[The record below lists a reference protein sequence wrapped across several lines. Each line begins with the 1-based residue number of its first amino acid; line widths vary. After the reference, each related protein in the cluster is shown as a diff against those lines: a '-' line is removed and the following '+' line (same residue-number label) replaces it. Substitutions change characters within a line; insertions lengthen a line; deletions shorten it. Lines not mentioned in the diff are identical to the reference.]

1 MTMSQ
6 SGFGKRPPA
15 SRPLKC
21 HGPSSQGPIF
31 TGLSYLRPLLLPTW
45 LPGQCQ
51 SVENLLDAQCCIRI
65 YARYQEFICEEICV
79 NGSHCRQDVTRAIS
93 VSQ

>member
-15 SRPLKC
+15 SGLLKC
-21 HGPSSQGPIF
+21 HAPSSQVPIF
-31 TGLSYLRPLLLPTW
+31 TGLSYLRPLLLPTG
-45 LPGQCQ
+45 LPCPCQ

-65 YARYQEFICEEICV
+65 YGQYQESI
-79 NGSHCRQDVTRAIS
+79 
-93 VSQ
+93 